1 MGEDKKTKPT
11 EPDIGLADTLYN
23 TEPLL
28 PALKFDEDGNLIS
41 PTREAATDTDPA
53 QQAFDQERTTPK
65 ASDATLTIRNGT
77 AEATLTTATPSQT
90 TRQPD
95 KKSTLVSPFEPGEI
109 VAVGR
114 KPAEGP
120 PKAAN
125 ALKIAF
131 IKKNRESLFAKLG
144 LNQPK
149 QELEIPTKRTATYL
163 TVDAETLSDPK
174 NHQSLTDEIKIIAES
189 REFPTIIDDDGNLII
204 IAFSERGGMEKLFD
218 IEKSV
223 RKTIPEAQ
231 IILGSC
237 KIENHGDDILS
248 LTDEH
253 LEAGTLKKSPETSM
267 TRISKALAARIADP
281 NSRIGSNLYLS
292 AAEIN
297 DPQFVRLIK
306 AASIVSKELGGTDE
320 LIGYEPELDSLYKAA
335 TDDET
340 GIISLEG
347 AAGMGKSRLR
357 TELLKK
363 LPAHIL
369 CSANDSDSTLP
380 GASLVTLAGQLA
392 AIAAEKQQDALDIG
406 ISYNEAETQ
415 IDASISLNQFQD
427 LSHAKRIEFA
437 SRHQETVAE
446 LCFEA
451 MSKLREKQGPKT
463 LFVFEDLHH
472 VDHISEPHIIKLLQR
487 YSQTG
492 EGKPAGKVLVT
503 SRPEEMYQSTNFKEL
518 KESTNA
524 KVITLK
530 GLDLWRNDKLGYEFA
545 YHSLPPKLREGRRL
559 GNWYQKLARKANKSP
574 WAMKTFMDEVQTYD
588 QATDSYPNLTITDD
602 NTIELK
608 PEVLERIEQIKS
620 EADMATYFH
629 GRLARL
635 DEKSRKF
642 LQYVALMDEDLHIG
656 QIFSIFTNLLEI
668 APDETGKVVLKLGT
682 AGYISEDRLHG
693 QFCKLQ
699 HENTKAIVLDSI
711 HDQERVAMAKE
722 LYKLFK
728 KDDTFNPKT
737 RHNLTGI
744 IAGSMPVSTSLTEDE
759 GEFWFDYEQLSAALL
774 ADAEYHHNT
783 EASYELASTILSLPT
798 VRACII
804 DLQGSDKEN
813 YPFIIRE
820 LAIAALFNRAE
831 SARIMGQFDETDK
844 AIQALKNIHSRFPGI
859 VDIVKLYL
867 IAFNKADMQSRQEEM
882 KAILGDIQKYSDQI
896 PAYTRIR
903 MEITVANHERRF
915 DDVIRT
921 YRENKTILEEEA
933 TNYSGNHGG
942 APSPTYIELL
952 RVCEVMAPFEQI
964 RKSGNRVNNQDFD
977 EDVTL
982 QPGAYTAE
990 DLKKIA
996 AIADRLTEIDNRMKS
1011 HPLGLSPWTTIRVL
1025 EVKGNLAA
1033 CLGQHE
1039 TAVKSY
1045 SEGWRIADQLKFNNP
1060 AARTAKIKGNVQVVQ
1075 ALLTDNS
1082 TPEGQNQRIAL
1093 LKLALETY
1101 SREGI
1106 KKSLSQVAESSDLQ
1120 IILRLERIRAI
1131 GTMLQELQKQLKPGT
1146 ELAKEFEPY
1155 ITTAMEDFKYVNKKS
1170 ADWAQLPYVQYYTM
1184 GYIGHILNMAHRA
1197 GINIKEIL
1205 GPEED
1210 LCDNKQHPYMNLQ
1223 YIESG
1228 IEYGNGMIDLNFG
1241 EVERKL
1247 DGLHLLTQALRRL
1260 EHARSQI
1267 KRVERDAALPG
1278 RENLTRIPKR
1288 TDTVLRAISLGADTD
1303 EAIVDE
1309 TEEYDPEFI
1318 ESVQNIKRIAL
1329 EILEEPTV
1337 KGPAVNRDAM
1347 EEKIT
1352 KACRSFTKINQQ
1364 WPALVANPDTLYHA
1378 VSYIGF
1384 IAQTAYNH
1392 NLLIDENIFDEKSH
1406 PYIRLEEVKKA
1417 YKYAERITDSKGEAA
1432 RKSDSL
1438 SALIA
1443 ILETKK
1449 HNKKRL
1455 HRKEKD
1461 IEILLERQKTA
1472 QQPA

>member
-1 MGEDKKTKPT
+1 MAGTKDKQGTDKTGITGLERTLEMKPT
-11 EPDIGLADTLYN
+11 
-23 TEPLL
+23 
-28 PALKFDEDGNLIS
+28 FDEDGNIIDV
-41 PTREAATDTDPA
+41 AD
-53 QQAFDQERTTPK
+53 TTPDQK
-65 ASDATLTIRNGT
+65 PFEPPAKEEMLKDTLIIRQEAMDAARIAASST
-77 AEATLTTATPSQT
+77 APAA
-90 TRQPD
+90 QPPAIP
-95 KKSTLVSPFEPGEI
+95 KSPFEPGEVVVI
-109 VAVGR
+109 GEKTVE
-114 KPAEGP
+114 PD
-120 PKAAN
+120 KASN
-125 ALKIAF
+125 ALRINF
-131 IKKNRESLFAKLG
+131 TEENHRSLFQKVGLG
-144 LNQPK
+144 QPK
-149 QELEIPTKRTATYL
+149 QTLKIPPSRAAAYLIINAATL
-163 TVDAETLSDPK
+163 NDPQ
-174 NHQSLTDEIKIIAES
+174 NHPALIDEIKIIAES
-189 REFPTIIDDDGNLII
+189 GKFQVIQDDNGNLII
-204 IAFSERGGMEKLFD
+204 ISLSERGGIEKLFD
-218 IEKSV
+218 IEESL
-223 RKTIPEAQ
+223 RKAIPEAQ
-231 IILGSC
+231 MISGSC
-237 KIENHGDDILS
+237 TVENYGDNTFS
-248 LTDEH
+248 LTDEDLNAQT
-253 LEAGTLKKSPETSM
+253 LETYPDIAL
-267 TRISKALAARIADP
+267 TRVSKALADKINDP
-281 NSRIGSNLYLS
+281 QRRVGSNLYLNT
-292 AAEIN
+292 AELN
-297 DPQFVRLIK
+297 DPQFVKLIK

-320 LIGYEPELDSLYKAA
+320 LIGYEAELDTLYKSA

-340 GIISLEG
+340 SIISLEG

-392 AIAAEKQQDALDIG
+392 AITDE
-406 ISYNEAETQ
+406 
-415 IDASISLNQFQD
+415 SISLNQFQD

-437 SRHQETVAE
+437 SRHPETVTE

-487 YSQTG
+487 YSKTG
-492 EGKPAGKVLVT
+492 ESKPAEKVLVT

-518 KESTNA
+518 KENTNT
-524 KVITLK
+524 KIITLK
-530 GLDLWRNDKLGYEFA
+530 GLDLWRNDQLGYKFA
-545 YHSLPPKLREGRRL
+545 YHSLPPKLREGRHL
-559 GNWYQKLARKANKSP
+559 ENWHQKLARKANKSP
-574 WAMKTFMDEVQTYD
+574 WAMKTFMDEVKTYD
-588 QATDSYPNLTITDD
+588 QTTGSYPNLIITDA

-656 QIFSIFTNLLEI
+656 QIFLIFTNLLGIDPAEI
-668 APDETGKVVLKLGT
+668 GKVVSKIGA
-682 AGYISEDRLHG
+682 AGYISEDQFHG

-699 HENTKAIVLDSI
+699 HENTKAIVLNSI

-728 KDDTFNPKT
+728 EDDTFNPKT
-737 RHNLTGI
+737 RHNLTSI
-744 IAGSMPVSTSLTEDE
+744 IAGSIPVSTSLTGDE

-783 EASYELASTILSLPT
+783 EASYELASTTLSLPT
-798 VRACII
+798 VQACII
-804 DLQGSDKEN
+804 DLQQGGNKEN
-813 YPFIIRE
+813 YPLIISE

-844 AIQALKNIHSRFPGI
+844 AIQALKNIHSHFPEI

-867 IAFNKADMQSRQEEM
+867 IAFDKADMQSRREEM
-882 KAILGDIQKYSDQI
+882 KAILSDIQKYSDQI

-903 MEITVANHERRF
+903 MEITAATHERRF
-915 DDVIRT
+915 DDVIRI

-933 TNYSGNHGG
+933 TNYSRNHGG
-942 APSPTYIELL
+942 AQSPTYIELL
-952 RVCEVMAPFEQI
+952 RACEVMAPFEQI
-964 RKSGNRVNNQDFD
+964 RKSGNKVTNQNFD
-977 EDVTL
+977 EDITL

-996 AIADRLTEIDNRMKS
+996 AIADRLTKIDNSMKS

-1033 CLGQHE
+1033 CLGQYE

-1060 AARTAKIKGNVQVVQ
+1060 AARIAKIKGNVQVVQ

-1082 TPEGQNQRIAL
+1082 TPEGQNQRIEL

-1101 SREGI
+1101 SQEGI
-1106 KKSLSQVAESSDLQ
+1106 EKSLSQVAGSSDLQ

-1131 GTMLQELQKQLKPGT
+1131 GTMLQELREQLK
-1146 ELAKEFEPY
+1146 PY
-1155 ITTAMEDFKYVNKKS
+1155 ITTAMEDFKYANKKS

-1184 GYIGHILNMAHRA
+1184 GYIGHILSVAHQVL
-1197 GINIKEIL
+1197 E
-1205 GPEED
+1205 PEED
-1210 LCDNKQHPYMNLQ
+1210 LYDSKQYPYMNLQ

-1228 IEYGNGMIDLNFG
+1228 IEYGDGMIDLNFG
-1241 EVERKL
+1241 EVQRKL
-1247 DGLHLLTQALRRL
+1247 DGLHFLAQALRRL

-1267 KRVERDAALPG
+1267 KRAYRDAALPG

-1288 TDTVLRAISLGADTD
+1288 TDTVLRAVSLDADTD

-1309 TEEYDPEFI
+1309 AEEYDQEFI
-1318 ESVQNIKRIAL
+1318 ESAQNIKRLAL
-1329 EILEEPTV
+1329 EILERPTV
-1337 KGPAVNRDAM
+1337 DRNTM

-1352 KACRSFTKINQQ
+1352 EACRSFTKINQQ
-1364 WPALVANPDTLYHA
+1364 WPALATNPDTLYHA

-1384 IAQTAYNH
+1384 IAQIAYSH
-1392 NLLIDENIFDEKSH
+1392 DLPIDENIFDEKSH
-1406 PYIRLEEVKKA
+1406 PYIKLAEVKQA
-1417 YKYAERITDSKGEAA
+1417 YKYAGRITDSSGEAA

-1449 HNKKRL
+1449 HNKKRQD
-1455 HRKEKD
+1455 RKTKD
-1461 IEILLERQKTA
+1461 TKILMERQKTA